1 MMTAYSKRGNIDTV
15 LPIHVLGKSHMVYI
29 IAGLGD
35 T

>member
-1 MMTAYSKRGNIDTV
+1 MMTTYSKCGDIDTI